1 MGSDQF
7 SGGLVSCLYRLISRH
22 YEVVRSLVSSTSQ
35 ILLAIESE
43 SAASEELNELSD
55 PGNAQKVFFWN
66 ITNVKYGNERKI
78 LVDI

>member
-7 SGGLVSCLYRLISRH
+7 SGGLISCLYRLISRH
-22 YEVVRSLVSSTSQ
+22 YEVVSSLVSSTSQ

-55 PGNAQKVFFWN
+55 PGNAQKSVLLEHYKCKIRKRKKN
-66 ITNVKYGNERKI
+66 IG
-78 LVDI
+78 